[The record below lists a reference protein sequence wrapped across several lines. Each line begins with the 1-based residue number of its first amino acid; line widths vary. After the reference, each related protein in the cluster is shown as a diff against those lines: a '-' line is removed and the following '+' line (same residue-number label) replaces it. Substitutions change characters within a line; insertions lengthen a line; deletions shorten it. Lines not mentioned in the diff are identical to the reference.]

1 MLLDG
6 SVILSRYM
14 AVKFVTGAKMDTV
27 FDKFRQSSRNFK
39 NFNEI
44 NSVPLKNEDR
54 GSHSLLSGVIS

>member
-1 MLLDG
+1 
-6 SVILSRYM
+6 M